1 MTSPA
6 PLRSRRAYAGIGAAC
21 LLAALVAMVIGGYAD
36 EHRWA
41 TLAHVLELPSGAGV
55 AVGLGFLGRAVLPNR
70 LRRALFRVTPPELER
85 HPSP

>member
-21 LLAALVAMVIGGYAD
+21 LLAAFVAMVIGGYAD

-41 TLAHVLELPSGAGV
+41 TLANVLVLPSGGGLG
-55 AVGLGFLGRAVLPNR
+55 VGLVFLGRAVLPNR
-70 LRRALFRVTPPELER
+70 LRRTMFRVPPPELER
-85 HPSP
+85 HPSG